1 METHEKQFVA
11 TLDAT
16 EVAMEKSSADFRA
29 MDAAT
34 SGLVASATT
43 TGMRLATAH
52 RVSTSA
58 KVTLGIL
65 QVCVPRVV
73 YCPTCCISR

>member
-16 EVAMEKSSADFRA
+16 EVAMEKSGADFRA

-34 SGLVASATT
+34 SSLGASAST

-58 KVTLGIL
+58 KTTLGIL
-65 QVCVPRVV
+65 QVAFVLCDVTRRVV
-73 YCPTCCISR
+73 